1 MLSGINN
8 WILIT
13 SVIFTLYI
21 HIWVL
26 LLHQQQQQ
34 PTTNQELC
42 RWFLSLPV
50 TDVFLPNHTSL
61 PDLTLYTLH
70 LLHYQSETNTIIV
83 QHSSLITWS
92 FLNPGT
98 STDTL
103 PLLLMKFEKRENTS
117 PNCAHREEELRS
129 VTSWTWWRHF
139 TEGGRDLAWI
149 QISRHARHVVISI
162 TVFELEF
169 ILLLKNNR
177 MREQPAGI

>member
-1 MLSGINN
+1 MLSGMNN

-21 HIWVL
+21 HLWVL
-26 LLHQQQQQ
+26 LLHLQQQQ

-103 PLLLMKFEKRENTS
+103 PLLLMVWKTWKNFRELTS
-117 PNCAHREEELRS
+117 
-129 VTSWTWWRHF
+129 
-139 TEGGRDLAWI
+139 EGGASFRDVMNVMTTFHGTTTWSAVDSNLT
-149 QISRHARHVVISI
+149 SRGYFNNSFSTWVYFVVK
-162 TVFELEF
+162 E
-169 ILLLKNNR
+169 
-177 MREQPAGI
+177 